1 MFGIDKRLLRKMDA
15 NYAELYEFGSA
26 PTPQMDVYGKVWR
39 WRLMKLFTPS
49 PSFRQVALANGYG
62 AEDTLEWMR
71 DSLKGYIDK
80 GLFRIRDERMAK
92 DKKLRKEIVWLR
104 KTIRQIGKALEH
116 DKGEGTCLVED
127 EKHFLNT
134 GGSIPV
140 LPGLSVFTDRGDCRP
155 HFLCGRRRPGFLAR
169 RISRCDSPKNILG
182 FVEVGWYEELAG
194 FVEVGWYEKLAGLA
208 EDGRCWSMA
217 DKDGRTVADGVPA
230 EVATFMQDHMKD
242 LKDRFTTKSRRKELA
257 DSDIEV
263 LKSDHWDL
271 FTVTLDE
278 VERLGRPYVR
288 LIEAFNDMYQ
298 SLRNELRRKHRRKGV
313 LRLFVPKDD
322 LDDDEFDDVSYG
334 NHYSSWAFYD
344 SGNRVAT
351 KLSWQDD

>member
-15 NYAELYEFGSA
+15 DYAELYEFGSA
-26 PTPQMDVYGKVWR
+26 PTPHMDVYGKVWR

-62 AEDTLEWMR
+62 AENTLEWLQDR
-71 DSLKGYIDK
+71 LKWYTVNGI
-80 GLFRIRDERMAK
+80 LRIRDEWMAK
-92 DKKLRKEIVWLR
+92 DKKLRKELGWLR
-104 KTIRQIGKALEH
+104 KTIRQIGKAMEH
-116 DKGEGTCLVED
+116 DKGEGTYLVED
-127 EKHFLNT
+127 EKYFLNT

-140 LPGLSVFTDRGDCRP
+140 LPGLFVFTDRGDCRP

-182 FVEVGWYEELAG
+182 FVEVGWYE
-194 FVEVGWYEKLAGLA
+194 KLVDVA
-208 EDGRCWSMA
+208 EDGRCWSLA
-217 DKDGRTVADGVPA
+217 DKGNRTVADGVPA
-230 EVATFMQDHMKD
+230 EVAAFMQDHMEN
-242 LKDRFTTKSRRKELA
+242 LKDRFTTKSKRKELA
-257 DSDIEV
+257 DSDVAGLRNI
-263 LKSDHWDL
+263 HWDL
-271 FTVTLDE
+271 FTITLEE
-278 VERLGRPYVR
+278 VERLGRPYAR

-298 SLRNELRRKHRRKGV
+298 SLRSELRRRHRRKGI

-334 NHYSSWAFYD
+334 NRYSSWAFYD

-351 KLSWQDD
+351 KLSWQHD

>member
-15 NYAELYEFGSA
+15 DYAELYELGSA
-26 PTPQMDVYGKVWR
+26 PTPHMDVYGKVWR

-71 DSLKGYIDK
+71 GSLKRYIDK
-80 GLFRIRDERMAK
+80 GIFRIRDERMAK
-92 DKKLRKEIVWLR
+92 DGKLRKEIGWLR
-104 KTIRQIGKALEH
+104 KTVRRVGKAMRR
-116 DKGEGTCLVED
+116 DKGEGTYLIED
-127 EKHFLNT
+127 EKCFLNT
-134 GGSIPV
+134 GDSIPV
-140 LPGLSVFTDRGDCRP
+140 LPDLFVFTDRGACRP

-169 RISRCDSPKNILG
+169 HISRCDRPKNVLG
-182 FVEVGWYEELAG
+182 FVKVGWYEELT
-194 FVEVGWYEKLAGLA
+194 GLA

-217 DKDGRTVADGVPA
+217 DKGERTVADGVPA
-230 EVATFMQDHMKD
+230 EVATFMQDHMEG
-242 LKDRFTTKSRRKELA
+242 LRELFATKSRRKELA
-257 DSDIEV
+257 DSNVTV
-263 LKSDHWDL
+263 LKSDNWDL

-278 VERLGRPYVR
+278 VERLGRPYIR

-298 SLRNELRRKHRRKGV
+298 SLRSELRRRHRRKGV

-351 KLSWQDD
+351 KLRWQDD